1 MTNQNFPIGSIDW
14 LNAMRTDFDL
24 NHGKPAPAPVFLP
37 ARDDMLTLHS
47 RFGDV
52 ANAAEALTAAANDVL
67 AQVSALQAQVADLR
81 TQLAQA
87 KG

>member
-24 NHGKPAPAPVFLP
+24 NHGKQAPAPVFLP
-37 ARDDMLTLHS
+37 ARDDLQRIHS
-47 RFGDV
+47 EFGTV
-52 ANAAEALTAAANDVL
+52 ANAAETLTHAANEVL

-81 TQLAQA
+81 QQLTNA